1 MLFQLNKVEKLGKA
15 KKYGDIIHIQ
25 FFISRIRNVNM
36 VHSIFQS
43 TKEENQICMLSNK
56 YFLSSLEHSGILGFM
71 TLLLIENEKI
81 LVFQKSKW
89 IIKQKLISHIG
100 FFLKLFSQL
109 ILTTGSLNT
118 GPDIAVYYGLWACV
132 STKRPAA
139 LFSVIAHTS

>member
-1 MLFQLNKVEKLGKA
+1 MRLLKLKWTVPLMMKNLLVIG
-15 KKYGDIIHIQ
+15 
-25 FFISRIRNVNM
+25 
-36 VHSIFQS
+36 
-43 TKEENQICMLSNK
+43 LS
-56 YFLSSLEHSGILGFM
+56 LHSGILGFM
-71 TLLLIENEKI
+71 TLLQIENEKI

-89 IIKQKLISHIG
+89 IIKQKLMSNIG

-139 LFSVIAHTS
+139 LFSVVTHTS